1 VSTFPL
7 IAVTGAIRA
16 ESGDDVVTSDVATV
30 NDVIHTGQTTFRFRP
45 QQAVGVGDDADP
57 ERHRSRRLVKRMR
70 VYRPRRMGIA
80 STRANKSSADSGLSE
95 ETAV

>member
-1 VSTFPL
+1 M
-7 IAVTGAIRA
+7 
-16 ESGDDVVTSDVATV
+16 TSDVATV

-57 ERHRSRRLVKRMR
+57 ERHRSRRLAERMR
-70 VYRPRRMGIA
+70 VYRPRRISSCRMGIA